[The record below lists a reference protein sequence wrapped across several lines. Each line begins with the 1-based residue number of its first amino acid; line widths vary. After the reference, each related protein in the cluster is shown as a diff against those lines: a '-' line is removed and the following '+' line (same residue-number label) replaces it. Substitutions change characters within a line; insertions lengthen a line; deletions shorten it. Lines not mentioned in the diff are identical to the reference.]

1 MGEFAIFIEWNLHNL
16 FKASEMSWFCFYIAL
31 NFEQSC
37 FKMSTKFQLCCNFDD
52 LGDKDEKNMK

>member
-1 MGEFAIFIEWNLHNL
+1 
-16 FKASEMSWFCFYIAL
+16 MSWFCFSIAL